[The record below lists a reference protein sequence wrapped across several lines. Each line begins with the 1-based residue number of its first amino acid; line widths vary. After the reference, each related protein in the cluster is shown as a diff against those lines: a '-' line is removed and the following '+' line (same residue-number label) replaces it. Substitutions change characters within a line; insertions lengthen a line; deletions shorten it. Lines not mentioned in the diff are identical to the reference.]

1 MYEPSCEGH
10 AGAAEPEVG
19 GENVG
24 EADLETLLQ
33 QVDEDH
39 DGDGGVELVQEGEA
53 EVEHEDDR
61 GRQEAQQ
68 LPGQHPA
75 SQRQREWLKLQQ
87 ETVTKI
93 ILYIYLLYIFYN
105 NNNIL
110 LFKYLPTNSS
120 EMYICIKLKSITNRT
135 GRATNT
141 PFAALAFGVFKMLH
155 FGQGHSFIKLILT
168 CGPQSRPATRL

>member
-1 MYEPSCEGH
+1 MYEPSCEGD
-10 AGAAEPEVG
+10 AGTAEPEVG

-75 SQRQREWLKLQQ
+75 SQRQRERLKLQQ
-87 ETVTKI
+87 ARVSTS
-93 ILYIYLLYIFYN
+93 YYLLVIIYNEIFLLSSYLHRYQFVKI
-105 NNNIL
+105 NI
-110 LFKYLPTNSS
+110 TD
-120 EMYICIKLKSITNRT
+120 
-135 GRATNT
+135 
-141 PFAALAFGVFKMLH
+141 
-155 FGQGHSFIKLILT
+155 
-168 CGPQSRPATRL
+168 

>member
-1 MYEPSCEGH
+1 MYEPSCEGD

-19 GENVG
+19 GEDVG

-39 DGDGGVELVQEGEA
+39 DGDGGVEPVQEGEA

-75 SQRQREWLKLQQ
+75 SQRQRQRLKLQQ
-87 ETVTKI
+87 EGVSTTCLLDIIYDKI
-93 ILYIYLLYIFYN
+93 FLHIHIDTYIHLRL
-105 NNNIL
+105 
-110 LFKYLPTNSS
+110 
-120 EMYICIKLKSITNRT
+120 
-135 GRATNT
+135 
-141 PFAALAFGVFKMLH
+141 
-155 FGQGHSFIKLILT
+155 
-168 CGPQSRPATRL
+168 SR

>member
-1 MYEPSCEGH
+1 MYEPSCEGD

-19 GENVG
+19 GEDVG

-75 SQRQREWLKLQQ
+75 SQRQRQRLQLQQ
-87 ETVTKI
+87 AGLST
-93 ILYIYLLYIFYN
+93 IYLSLSTM
-105 NNNIL
+105 
-110 LFKYLPTNSS
+110 KYFFFLH
-120 EMYICIKLKSITNRT
+120 ICIDTN
-135 GRATNT
+135 
-141 PFAALAFGVFKMLH
+141 LSK
-155 FGQGHSFIKLILT
+155 
-168 CGPQSRPATRL
+168 

>member
-1 MYEPSCEGH
+1 MVREFTYLCIEVLMYEPSCEGD
-10 AGAAEPEVG
+10 AGTAEPEVR
-19 GENVG
+19 GEDVG

-75 SQRQREWLKLQQ
+75 SQRQRQRLKLQQ
-87 ETVTKI
+87 AGV
-93 ILYIYLLYIFYN
+93 
-105 NNNIL
+105 
-110 LFKYLPTNSS
+110 
-120 EMYICIKLKSITNRT
+120 
-135 GRATNT
+135 ATARSAQRD
-141 PFAALAFGVFKMLH
+141 PP
-155 FGQGHSFIKLILT
+155 QT
-168 CGPQSRPATRL
+168 CA